1 MPTNVGGVYL
11 DTTKLQ
17 KITNDIKPNASR
29 VVRIYGN
36 NVTSTAI
43 RLAPVDTGNLINTI
57 AAESKMIDDLT
68 YRVQDGTAYGRRIEL
83 GFHDTDALGRIYHQ
97 AAHPFLVPAL
107 EQWRNKFVKAFGE
120 IFK

>member
-68 YRVQDGTAYGRRIEL
+68 YRVQDGTEYGIFQEL
-83 GFHDTDALGRIYHQ
+83 GTSRM

-107 EQWRNKFVKAFGE
+107 EQWRDKFVKAFGE